1 MKNIVKSLKEVYADS
16 IKKMQKDLNKPNVMQ
31 IPRIEKVVINTGIGR
46 ITKES
51 DKVSEVYES
60 LATIAGQAPIKTKVQ
75 KSIAGFKVR
84 EGQDVGI
91 KVTLRGMKMWDFL
104 TRLINISLPR
114 IRDFRG
120 LKVSTVDSN
129 GNLNIGITDH
139 TVFPEIIA
147 ERVKYIFGL
156 QVTVVTTAKNKE
168 DAEFLFRE
176 LGFPLKK
183 SDKNNE

>member
-1 MKNIVKSLKEVYADS
+1 MKKIVKSLKEVYANS
-16 IKKMQKDLNKPNVMQ
+16 TKKMQKDLNKANIMQ

-51 DKVSEVYES
+51 EKVAEVYDS
-60 LATIAGQAPIKTKVQ
+60 LTAICGQAPIKTKVQ

-91 KVTLRGMKMWDFL
+91 KVTLRGLKMWDFL
-104 TRLINISLPR
+104 TRLVNISLPR

-120 LKVSTVDSN
+120 LKISTVDSN
-129 GNLNIGITDH
+129 GNLNIGIVDH

-147 ERVKYIFGL
+147 EKVKYIFGL
-156 QVTVVTTAKNKE
+156 QITVVSTAENKE
-168 DAEFLFRE
+168 EGELLFRE

-183 SDKNNE
+183 SDK

>member
-1 MKNIVKSLKEVYADS
+1 MKNIVKSLKEVYTNS
-16 IKKMQKDLNKPNVMQ
+16 TNKMQKDLNKSNVMQ
-31 IPRIEKVVINTGIGR
+31 IPRIEKVVLNTGIGR
-46 ITKES
+46 ITKEA
-51 DKVSEVYES
+51 DKVTEVYES
-60 LATIAGQAPIKTKVQ
+60 LTSIAGQAPIKTKVQ

-91 KVTLRGMKMWDFL
+91 KVTLRGTKMWDFL
-104 TRLINISLPR
+104 TRLINVSLPR

-120 LKVSTVDSN
+120 LKISTIDSN

-147 ERVKYIFGL
+147 ERVKHIFGF
-156 QVTVVTTAKNKE
+156 QITVVTTAKSKKE
-168 DAEFLFRE
+168 AELLFRE

-183 SDKNNE
+183 VINNE

>member
-1 MKNIVKSLKEVYADS
+1 MKEVYANS
-16 IKKMQKDLNKPNVMQ
+16 TKKIQKDLNKANIMQ

-51 DKVSEVYES
+51 EKVTEVYDS
-60 LATIAGQAPIKTKVQ
+60 LTAICGQAPIKTKVQ

-91 KVTLRGMKMWDFL
+91 KVTLRGLKMWDFL
-104 TRLINISLPR
+104 TRLVNVSLPR

-120 LKVSTVDSN
+120 LKISTVDSN

-147 ERVKYIFGL
+147 EKVKYIFGL
-156 QVTVVTTAKNKE
+156 QITVVTTAENKQE
-168 DAEFLFRE
+168 AEILFRE
-176 LGFPLKK
+176 LGFPLK
-183 SDKNNE
+183 SDK